1 MNRDELKKRSKVPI
15 LHMVL
20 VVFLISI
27 ASISQADWEPRLQVT
42 IPFQFS
48 VDNSTLPAGEYV
60 FSTSP
65 AEANALRIYRIDGDA
80 GVLTLTQEIADS
92 EVPAETIPGVV
103 FETLNGKHFLEQIHI
118 PSAGWHWEVDK
129 GDEYLDLKAGGKE
142 GERETI
148 SPGRSS

>member
-1 MNRDELKKRSKVPI
+1 MNRDELKKRYRLPI
-15 LHMVL
+15 PHIVL
-20 VVFLISI
+20 VVLLVTI

-48 VDNSTLPAGEYV
+48 VDDSTLPSGEYV

-65 AEANALRIYRIDGDA
+65 AETNALRIYRVDGDA

-92 EVPAETIPGVV
+92 EVPAETVPGVV
-103 FETLNGKHFLEQIHI
+103 FETLNGRHFLEQIHI

-129 GDEYLDLKAGGKE
+129 GSEYLDLKAGGKE

-148 SPGRSS
+148 SPSKSS